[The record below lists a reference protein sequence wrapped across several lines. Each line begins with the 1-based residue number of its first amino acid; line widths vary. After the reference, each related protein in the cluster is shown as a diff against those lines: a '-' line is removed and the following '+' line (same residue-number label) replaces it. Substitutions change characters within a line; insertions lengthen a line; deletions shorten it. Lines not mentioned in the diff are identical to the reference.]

1 MQGKGL
7 VSAVF
12 ALLILACIYQ
22 LSFTFASK
30 RVESKARAH
39 SEQVISGLPADMP
52 IEEKESLRLKA
63 EQEFLDQKADE
74 KVLLWYTYQDCKER
88 ELNLGLDLQ
97 GGMSV
102 VMEVSNYD
110 LVRKLAGRNSNDPAF
125 VKALETARSQEGQGQ
140 GQFIDLFVRAYQDQ
154 NPGGQLVTLFASID
168 NEEELDRSVNNN
180 QVAEF
185 LAKKSEE
192 GYQATLTKLRE
203 RIDRFGVA
211 QASITPVE
219 GQGRIVVELPGV
231 DNPKQVKRLL
241 QATAN
246 LEFWQSQI
254 LTQEFADRLDRAD
267 KKSASLLELGLIGA
281 KTEAPQSPAADAVA
295 TAESLLEETIT
306 DTNRSAGTDQQLLSE
321 DPLSEAAA
329 TTSEEG
335 TSAEDVTSTEST
347 DTAPVAESAP
357 DASAAQD
364 SLPAGPLFSR
374 IQFLQ
379 GSGFLGLVN
388 QKDTGMVMDIL
399 RTPEVARDFP
409 LHRFA
414 WSALPTKEDK
424 NVFELYALMLTP
436 DGSNQALLEGDLIK
450 LARADFDPLNGQP
463 IVTMVMNAKGAKD
476 WARVTTDHV
485 GDNIAV
491 VLDNRVY
498 SAPVIQEPI
507 TNGSSR
513 ISGNFDPE
521 DVTTLASILE
531 TGKLPVKSSIVQEDT
546 VGPTLG
552 AEQIRRGIIALIL
565 GLIVVMVFMVVYYST
580 GGIVADLVLLANI
593 FFVFGI
599 LSAWGATLT
608 LPGLAGIVLTV
619 GMAVDANVIIFERI
633 REELAKGKSMLKAI
647 TDGYSNSYSAIID
660 ANITTLIVAFILNT
674 FGLGPVR
681 GFAVVLII
689 GIFSSLF
696 TAIFLTRLI
705 FDRWSNQNRPIK
717 FYSSLSDKA
726 LKNINFD
733 FVAKRKQFYALSGVV
748 ILAGVLSL
756 AIGGLNLGVDFKG
769 GRSYTVAFDQSVD
782 AEAVRSTLE
791 ANFDPGVVVKSFS
804 SANRLKITTAKD
816 INITTADQDSLTT
829 ANLYASL
836 LPFYT
841 DQSMSFDGWD
851 EKYKE
856 QQQKVQA
863 SIAQDIQ
870 RSSIIA
876 GLLAIAG
883 IFLYILVR
891 FRHWQYG
898 LGAIVALLHDVL
910 IVLGIFSIFRNIM
923 PFSME
928 IGETFIAA
936 ILTVIGYSVNDT
948 VVVFDRIREYMR
960 ESKAGSRTE
969 IINSAIQSTLS
980 RTVITSATTALT
992 LIVLFVAGSDQ
1003 IKGFAF
1009 AILVGITVGTY
1020 SSIFIATPIV
1030 MDTTK
1035 EGTLR
1040 DLPVS
1045 STKKAIAKA

>member
-12 ALLILACIYQ
+12 GLLILACIYQ

-30 RVESKARAH
+30 RVESKASA
-39 SEQVISGLPADMP
+39 SAEQAISGLPADMP
-52 IEEKESLRLKA
+52 IEKREAIRLKA
-63 EQEFLDQKADE
+63 EQDFLDQQYDK

-102 VMEVSNYD
+102 VMEVSKYD
-110 LVRKLAGRNSNDPAF
+110 LVRKLAGRNGNDPAL
-125 VKALETARSQEGQGQ
+125 VKALEEARLREGRGQGEFID
-140 GQFIDLFVRAYQDQ
+140 QFIRVYEEQ
-154 NPGGQLVTLFASID
+154 NPGGQVVTLFSSID
-168 NEEELDRSVNNN
+168 NEDELDRSASNA
-180 QVAEF
+180 QVTTF
-185 LAKKSEE
+185 LNKKSEE

-231 DNPKQVKRLL
+231 DNPKQVKKLL

-254 LTQEFADRLDRAD
+254 MTQDFYDRLDRAD
-267 KKSASLLELGLIGA
+267 KKSSSLEKLGELGQ
-281 KTEAPQSPAADAVA
+281 KS
-295 TAESLLEETIT
+295 TAEAEDVSAESILEETP
-306 DTNRSAGTDQQLLSE
+306 D
-321 DPLSEAAA
+321 
-329 TTSEEG
+329 
-335 TSAEDVTSTEST
+335 
-347 DTAPVAESAP
+347 AESDLA
-357 DASAAQD
+357 ASLGLESDDTSLQIQPEQIAEQESKPSTD
-364 SLPAGPLFSR
+364 SLPAGPLFRR
-374 IQFLQ
+374 IQFTQ
-379 GSGFLGLVN
+379 SPGMIGLVN
-388 QKDTGMVMDIL
+388 ENDTAQVMSIL
-399 RTPEVARDFP
+399 RTPEIARDFP

-414 WSALPTKEDK
+414 WSAIPTKEDK
-424 NVFELYALMLTP
+424 SLYELYALMLSP

-463 IVTMVMNAKGAKD
+463 IVTMVMNARGAKD

-531 TGKLPVKSSIVQEDT
+531 TGKLPVKSTIVQEDT

-565 GLIVVMVFMVVYYST
+565 GLVIVLIFMVVYYST
-580 GGIVADLVLLANI
+580 GGFVADLVLLANI
-593 FFVFGI
+593 FFIFGI

-660 ANITTLIVAFILNT
+660 ANITTLIIAFILNT
-674 FGLGPVR
+674 FGVGPVR

-696 TAIFLTRLI
+696 TAIFLSRLI
-705 FDRWSNQNRPIK
+705 FDRWSTQNRPIK
-717 FYSSLSDKA
+717 FYSSISENA
-726 LKNINFD
+726 LKNIQFD
-733 FVAKRKQFYALSGVV
+733 FVGKRRVFYAASSAV
-748 ILAGVLSL
+748 ILAGVISL
-756 AIGGLNLGVDFKG
+756 AVGGLNLGVDFKG
-769 GRSYTVAFDQSVD
+769 GRTYTVAFDQPVD
-782 AEAVRSTLE
+782 AATVRQTLQTS
-791 ANFDPGVVVKSFS
+791 FDPNVVVKSFS

-816 INITTADQDSLTT
+816 IDITTAAQDSLTT
-829 ANLYASL
+829 VMLYSNL
-836 LPFYT
+836 LPYYT
-841 DQSMSFDGWD
+841 NKSLSFDGWD
-851 EKYKE
+851 QEYKE

-863 SIAQDIQ
+863 SIAKDIQ
-870 RSSIIA
+870 RSSF
-876 GLLAIAG
+876 IAG
-883 IFLYILVR
+883 ILAILGIFFYLLIR
-891 FRHWQYG
+891 FRKWQFG
-898 LGAIVALLHDVL
+898 AGAIIAVLHDVL

-948 VVVFDRIREYMR
+948 VVVFDRIREYLR
-960 ESKAGSRTE
+960 ESKAGKQTE

-980 RTVITSATTALT
+980 RTVITSLTTL
-992 LIVLFVAGSDQ
+992 LVLVILFIAGSDQ
-1003 IKGFAF
+1003 IKGFSF
-1009 AILVGITVGTY
+1009 AILIGILVGTY
-1020 SSIFIATPIV
+1020 SSIFVATPLVI
-1030 MDTTK
+1030 DLSKPEQNK
-1035 EGTLR
+1035 ESGAGAA
-1040 DLPVS
+1040 
-1045 STKKAIAKA
+1045 KKAPVKA

>member
-7 VSAVF
+7 VSTVF

-39 SEQVISGLPADMP
+39 SEQAIAGLSADTP
-52 IEEKESLRLKA
+52 IEEKERLRLKA
-63 EQEFLDQKADE
+63 EQEYLDQKADE

-110 LVRKLAGRNSNDPAF
+110 LVRKLAGRNSNDPVL
-125 VKALETARSQEGQGQ
+125 VKALEAARGQEGQGQ
-140 GQFIDLFVRAYQDQ
+140 GEFINLFVKAYQDQ
-154 NPGGQLVTLFASID
+154 NPGGQLVTLFSSID
-168 NEEELDRSVNNN
+168 NEDELDRSANNN

-185 LAKKSEE
+185 LTKKSEE

-246 LEFWQSQI
+246 LEFWQSQS

-281 KTEAPQSPAADAVA
+281 TASPVERVSSNAEALLTAPEQALDTLTESAENLLEGTTTADNGTSISTDSGAALEEAPV
-295 TAESLLEETIT
+295 
-306 DTNRSAGTDQQLLSE
+306 
-321 DPLSEAAA
+321 
-329 TTSEEG
+329 
-335 TSAEDVTSTEST
+335 V
-347 DTAPVAESAP
+347 ESAP
-357 DASAAQD
+357 TAQD

-374 IQFLQ
+374 IQFAQ
-379 GSGFLGLVN
+379 GPGYLGLVN
-388 QKDTGMVMDIL
+388 QQDTGMVMDIL

-424 NVFELYALMLTP
+424 AMYELYALMLTP
-436 DGSNQALLEGDLIK
+436 DGSNTALLEGDLIK
-450 LARADFDPLNGQP
+450 LARADFDPMNGQP
-463 IVTMVMNAKGAKD
+463 IVTMVMNARGAKD

-552 AEQIRRGIIALIL
+552 AEQIRRGIIALVL
-565 GLIVVMVFMVVYYST
+565 GLVVVLIFMVVYYST

-705 FDRWSNQNRPIK
+705 FDRWNHQNRPIK
-717 FYSSLSDKA
+717 FHSSFSDKA

-733 FVAKRKQFYALSGVV
+733 FVGKRKQFYALSGVI

-769 GRSYTVAFDQSVD
+769 GRSYTVAFDQSIN
-782 AEAVRSTLE
+782 AETVRGALE
-791 ANFDPGVVVKSFS
+791 KDFDPNVVVKSFS

-816 INITTADQDSLTT
+816 ITVTTAAQDSLTT

-836 LPFYT
+836 LPFYA
-841 DQSMSFDGWD
+841 DPNLSFDGWD
-851 EKYKE
+851 QTYKE

-870 RSSIIA
+870 RSSYIA

-883 IFLYILVR
+883 IFLYILFR
-891 FRHWQYG
+891 FRRWQFG
-898 LGAIVALLHDVL
+898 FGAIAALLHDVL

-960 ESKAGSRTE
+960 ESKAGTRTE
-969 IINSAIQSTLS
+969 IINSAVQSTLS

-992 LIVLFVAGSDQ
+992 LVVLFIAGSDQ

-1009 AILVGITVGTY
+1009 AILVGIVVGTY

-1030 MDTTK
+1030 MDFSK

-1040 DLPVS
+1040 DHHTPTQKRAAV
-1045 STKKAIAKA
+1045 KA